1 MRRFF
6 TAALLAWAATLA
18 VGISADAHSLV
29 RFSDPPDGATL
40 PQPPTVVIISFTE
53 APDPKLSQL
62 QVLDTTGRQV
72 AGGRMSPVLGAPT
85 TVSFALPPLT
95 DGVYTVSWRTV
106 SAIDGH
112 VATGVFAFAVGAQ
125 PVPPIPIT
133 AAPPAVPP
141 SPLGVTGRWGLD
153 AGYGLLLGGAW
164 VDLLAFQE
172 ISLGVLLLVGVGDA
186 VALIGAAMVAEAA
199 RENASIDWSTFLGTS
214 LAHGMELVV
223 VPLLAA
229 GVAVLAAWLL
239 RGTARRIA
247 LGICAGLSALAMLAN
262 ALVSHAAS
270 SSLAWLMI
278 PAGWLHVLAYA
289 VWIGGL
295 AAVLVGIRGLP
306 TIEKARAVGR
316 FSVVAGFAFAAMIL
330 TGLVRGIDELGSL
343 SNLFTTTFGWLILAK
358 TALFL
363 TITPLAATNRWRY
376 VRMGV
381 TGIPPLR
388 WVSRG
393 EVALAAVIMV
403 AAAFLTTLPPPSF
416 VRPVAAQKFPQLV
429 VEGVDYSST
438 VRVKLDV
445 APGYPGVNRFTV
457 TVHDDRTG
465 APVSDAQLYLLFDLA
480 SRPEIGESV
489 LDLRGLGA
497 GTYSAVASRLSLT
510 GTWTVTVVVETART
524 TYDTVFSVTSAAPPS
539 GQPSPSAKTGP

>member
-1 MRRFF
+1 M
-6 TAALLAWAATLA
+6 AVLLACAATLGA
-18 VGISADAHSLV
+18 GLSAEAPSLV

-40 PQPPTVVIISFTE
+40 PHPPTVVIIAFTE

-62 QVLDTTGRQV
+62 RVLDTAGHQV
-72 AGGRMSPVLGAPT
+72 AGGHMSPVLGAPT

-199 RENASIDWSTFLGTS
+199 RENARIDWSTFLGTS

-278 PAGWLHVLAYA
+278 PAHWLHVLAYA

-306 TIEKARAVGR
+306 SIEKARAVGR
-316 FSVVAGFAFAAMIL
+316 FSIVAGFAFAAMIL

-343 SNLFTTTFGWLILAK
+343 SNLFMTTFGWLILAK

-381 TGIPPLR
+381 AGIPPLR

-393 EVALAAVIMV
+393 EVALAAIIMV

-416 VRPVAAQKFPQLV
+416 IRPVAAQKFPQLV

-465 APVSDAQLYLLFDLA
+465 VPVSDARLYLLFDLA

-524 TYDTVFSVTSAAPPS
+524 TYDAVFSVTSAAPPR